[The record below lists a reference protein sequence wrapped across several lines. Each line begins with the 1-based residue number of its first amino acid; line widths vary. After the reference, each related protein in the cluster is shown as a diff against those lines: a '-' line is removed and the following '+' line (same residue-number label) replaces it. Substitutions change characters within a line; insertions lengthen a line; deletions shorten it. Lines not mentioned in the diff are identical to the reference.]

1 MMLIF
6 NIDMGWYIFFYIIK
20 IKTYYRKFNLF
31 NLFYFILF
39 YFYYGF
45 NFYSLFYEKYLYF
58 NEKKKKKKKKK
69 DLNFFFIGYALL
81 SWFYQR
87 EYSKS
92 TWNITNN
99 IYYENKNKT
108 KTGN

>member
-1 MMLIF
+1 MVLTFIHYFMKSI
-6 NIDMGWYIFFYIIK
+6 YILTK
-20 IKTYYRKFNLF
+20 
-31 NLFYFILF
+31 
-39 YFYYGF
+39 
-45 NFYSLFYEKYLYF
+45 
-58 NEKKKKKKKKK
+58 KKKKKKKKK